1 MIKNKI
7 NSIIKL
13 KTSHEILILNDYSK
27 IINIGGSSLN
37 FYDVS
42 THELLADFKD
52 LKNPSHIC
60 ISNNNKEIGLINTA
74 GRIAIYNIS
83 ELKNIQLDKKNKPE
97 TCNIHFTPDDKFLVI
112 GDWAGNIY
120 IFDKIT
126 TKCSV
131 IAQFNNS
138 MITSIDN
145 ENDNYYFLITPK
157 ANQKSGKI
165 EDYIKIIEWKY
176 PFNTNKPKD
185 KQFKINS
192 SNKIKFKND
201 FLILNDQFNH
211 GLLVINYKT
220 NKILTKLKYEGS
232 FKDYLRETKEQ
243 LKSSIEF
250 VELDKLD
257 GDHLESQSVLY
268 SSVLR
273 LKGLFIIR
281 TILKKA
287 KYSNKNFIGN
297 LFCVC
302 PISS

>member
-232 FKDYLRETKEQ
+232 FKDFSLSNN
-243 LKSSIEF
+243 LEF
-250 VELDKLD
+250 LCLITDDK
-257 GDHLESQSVLY
+257 
-268 SSVLR
+268 
-273 LKGLFIIR
+273 I
-281 TILKKA
+281 
-287 KYSNKNFIGN
+287 N
-297 LFCVC
+297 LFNFKDLSIVKEYNMKYACFVDFSKNNEY
-302 PISS
+302 IILGSWNTGIIIKIDDFIKL